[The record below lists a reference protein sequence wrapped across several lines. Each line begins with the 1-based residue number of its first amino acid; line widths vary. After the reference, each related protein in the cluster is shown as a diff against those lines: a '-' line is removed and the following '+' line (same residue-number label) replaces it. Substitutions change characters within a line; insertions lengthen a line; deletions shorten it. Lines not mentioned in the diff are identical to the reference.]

1 MKKNKII
8 EWGRKHNEDLFQA
21 YPFFGKERI
30 NKFLVYIFI
39 FHLIDS
45 LKEFRAYAWIVSSDD
60 TPCLIF

>member
-45 LKEFRAYAWIVSSDD
+45 LKEFRAYA
-60 TPCLIF
+60 